1 MTKKILSIAGSDTSG
16 GAGIQAD
23 LKTFQ
28 IYETYG
34 MSALTVIVAM
44 EPSTWTHQV
53 FPIDIQIIEAQ
64 LNTNLL
70 GIKPDAIKTGMLP
83 TVQTIELV
91 GTYLKKRANDIPIV
105 IDPVMACKG
114 EKPLFPE
121 NTQAMIHY
129 LLPLATVVTPNLFE
143 ATQLAGMSTIKTL
156 QDAKYA
162 AIKIHELGAKFV
174 VIKAVPYD
182 DELVAELVF
191 DGQTFGC
198 FTHPLF
204 ENVYNHGA
212 GCTFSASIAAQLGKQ
227 KEPLQAIADASA
239 FVVEAI
245 KQSEPLNA
253 FTGAIIQK
261 K

>member
-1 MTKKILSIAGSDTSG
+1 MIKKILTIAGSDTSG

-34 MSALTVIVAM
+34 MSTLTVIVAM
-44 EPSTWTHQV
+44 EPETWAHQV
-53 FPIDIQIIEAQ
+53 FPLDIQTIEAQ
-64 LNTNLL
+64 LKTNLL
-70 GIKPDAIKTGMLP
+70 GIKPDALKTGMLP
-83 TVQTIELV
+83 TVQIIELV
-91 GTYLKKRANDIPIV
+91 GSYLKNHGKQIPIV

-121 NTQAMIHY
+121 NTQAMIDY
-129 LLPLATVVTPNLFE
+129 LLPFATVVTPNLFE
-143 ATQLAGMSTIKTL
+143 AAQLAGMPTINTL
-156 QDAKYA
+156 QEAKHA
-162 AIKIHELGAKFV
+162 AIAIHGLGAKYV

-191 DGQTFGC
+191 DGHAFGC

-204 ENVYNHGA
+204 DNVYNHGA

-245 KQSEPLNA
+245 KQSEPLNTFA
-253 FTGAIIQK
+253 GAIIPK